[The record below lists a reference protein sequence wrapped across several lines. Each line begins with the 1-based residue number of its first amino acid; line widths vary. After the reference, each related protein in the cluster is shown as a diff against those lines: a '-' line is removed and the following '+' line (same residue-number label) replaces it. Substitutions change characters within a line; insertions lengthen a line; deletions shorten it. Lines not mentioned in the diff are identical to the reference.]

1 MRAARSSALSALR
14 LPTLSPSGAR
24 DGISAAA
31 ALEALRTMP
40 SGDAL
45 LASLIAP
52 LRSPHMLAALGVRP
66 LGGVLLHGPAGCGK
80 TTLARYVAAAA
91 AANFVEVPAAALISS
106 TVGAS
111 ERNLARLLGAARAA
125 APCILFLD
133 GLESLAPVRGADT
146 RR

>member
-1 MRAARSSALSALR
+1 MHAARSSALSALR

-40 SGDAL
+40 SGEAL

-80 TTLARYVAAAA
+80 TTLARYVAAA
-91 AANFVEVPAAALISS
+91 NFDEVPAAALISS
-106 TVGAS
+106 HKKFIFNDPIRPVLMCPRS
-111 ERNLARLLGAARAA
+111 PSV
-125 APCILFLD
+125 APIQ
-133 GLESLAPVRGADT
+133 
-146 RR
+146 

>member
-1 MRAARSSALSALR
+1 MHAARSSALSALR

-40 SGDAL
+40 SGEAL

-52 LRSPHMLAALGVRP
+52 LRSPHVLAALGVRP

-106 TVGAS
+106 HKKFIFNDPIRPVLMCPRS
-111 ERNLARLLGAARAA
+111 PSV
-125 APCILFLD
+125 APIQLPGCTLK
-133 GLESLAPVRGADT
+133 P
-146 RR
+146 

>member
-1 MRAARSSALSALR
+1 MHAARSSALSALR
-14 LPTLSPSGAR
+14 LPTLSPTLSPSGAR

-40 SGDAL
+40 SGEAL

-52 LRSPHMLAALGVRP
+52 LRSPHTLAALGVRP

-91 AANFVEVPAAALISS
+91 SANFVEVPAAALISS
-106 TVGAS
+106 TKS
-111 ERNLARLLGAARAA
+111 
-125 APCILFLD
+125 LFSMIRS
-133 GLESLAPVRGADT
+133 GPS
-146 RR
+146 